1 MSISIYKPNSKN
13 TGSGF
18 SFQIGTSSKNYE
30 PALFIKSILQHAWDS
45 NKNKDHLKAI

>member
-18 SFQIGTSSKNYE
+18 SFQIGISKKSRTS
-30 PALFIKSILQHAWDS
+30 FIRKINITIKLGSR
-45 NKNKDHLKAI
+45 